1 MSHDYAVVAVRR
13 AVRDALAGLDPR
25 STGPVVVACSGGADS
40 LALLSATVAEVAR
53 AARAGAPAPRVVG
66 ATVDHG
72 LQDGSAGHADRVV
85 AQMAAIGADETLTAR
100 VQVTTEG
107 RGPEA
112 AAREARYA
120 VLEQVA
126 ASLDAAAV
134 LLGHTLD
141 DQAETVLLGLARGS
155 GGRSVAGMRP
165 GFGPFL
171 RPLLDVRRAETRAY
185 CTAEGLEVWDDPHNE
200 DPRFTRVRVRHRVL
214 PVLEQELGPGVA
226 ETLARTAGQLRA
238 DTEALDAW
246 AEGALA
252 TVSVGDGALD
262 LAPLA
267 GLPPAVRTRVLRA
280 AALRAGS
287 PAAELFH
294 VHVTALDRLVA
305 GRLRGQVQLPG
316 HVTGSLAAGTL
327 RFTPTVVP
335 D

>member
-1 MSHDYAVVAVRR
+1 MSHDAAVVAVRR
-13 AVRDALAGLDPR
+13 AVREALAGLDPR
-25 STGPVVVACSGGADS
+25 GTGPVVVACSGGADS

-53 AARAGAPAPRVVG
+53 TSRAGGPAPTVVG

-72 LQDGSAGHADRVV
+72 LQTGSAERAAEVV

-100 VQVTTEG
+100 VEVTADG
-107 RGPEA
+107 HGPEA

-126 ASLDAAAV
+126 ASLQARTV

-165 GFGPFL
+165 GLGPFL
-171 RPLLDVRRAETRAY
+171 RPFLDVRRAQTLAY
-185 CTAEGLEVWDDPHNE
+185 CAAESLDPWEDPHNA

-214 PVLEQELGPGVA
+214 PVLEAELGPGVA

-246 AEGALA
+246 ADEALARVSSLDGALA
-252 TVSVGDGALD
+252 LE
-262 LAPLA
+262 PLTT
-267 GLPPAVRTRVLRA
+267 LPTAVRTRVLRA

-287 PAAELFH
+287 PASEVFH
-294 VHVTALDRLVA
+294 VHVTALDHLVA
-305 GRLRGQVQLPG
+305 GRVRGRVQLPG
-316 HVTGSLAAGTL
+316 HVTASLAAGTL
-327 RFTPTVVP
+327 RFTTTAAP